1 MFFLLLKNN
10 HSFNTL
16 VKGNVTLH
24 TRAHTHTRKWLISLD
39 SLIACIACLFSSQV
53 PQEDVW
59 IREAPEKVVWWE
71 KSNLSYS
78 QFLELSFP
86 EEISIKAPVVVKH
99 LHFHPQVFTGKKKE
113 LTLFFLIWTS
123 PGGRWVYFLEGRGY
137 CKRPPLKGS
146 FRFQSLTLL
155 IHSPH

>member
-24 TRAHTHTRKWLISLD
+24 TPTHTHTQMTNFTRS
-39 SLIACIACLFSSQV
+39 SHSMYCLFSSQV